1 LQALQKLE
9 ITNDEI
15 TEIKKSYHKK
25 EFSENQEEEII
36 KLYEKD
42 EKSMKKIG
50 EIFNCSR
57 GTVSRILKE
66 NGIKIRIPNNLY
78 KNPKVKWEHIYR
90 PNFQLI
96 CYQCKNPFIWEG
108 QKNGTLRSPVCQ
120 IRYSYKEKVFC
131 SKKCWK
137 QQPEQL
143 KKKRDWMNKKYS
155 KDEEY
160 RKEKLS
166 YQAQYREENL
176 DKIKN
181 YEKNNRDKINARA
194 RDYLPKRRAR
204 DLDFRLRER
213 CRIMVYKALTRK
225 GVMRS
230 MRTKELIGCDNK
242 FLKKHLESLFTEN
255 MSWENWSQYGWHIDH
270 IRPCESFNFESI
282 EQRKVAFNWRNLQPL
297 SASENTSKQHRYL
310 EEDEKLWIKR
320 MKDLGFE
327 GELFLKY

>member
-1 LQALQKLE
+1 MPRKEFTKDQEA
-9 ITNDEI
+9 
-15 TEIKKSYHKK
+15 EIKR
-25 EFSENQEEEII
+25 
-36 KLYEKD
+36 LYEDDKL
-42 EKSMKKIG
+42 S
-50 EIFNCSR
+50 
-57 GTVSRILKE
+57 ILKISKKLNFSRDVIKRVLEE
-66 NGIKIRIPNNLY
+66 NKVEIRGRISRDY
-78 KNPKVKWEHIYR
+78 KTPKMEKWEHTYR

-96 CYQCKNPFIWEG
+96 CYQCKNPFIWNG
-108 QKNGTLRSPVCQ
+108 QKFGEKKIERCF
-120 IRYSYKEKVFC
+120 IYYSYKERIFC
-131 SKKCWK
+131 SKSCYIKN
-137 QQPEQL
+137 PHY
-143 KKKRDWMNKKYS
+143 KKKKSDWDKKKYYS
-155 KDEEY
+155 NKEFRD
-160 RKEKLS
+160 EKLS

-176 DKIKN
+176 DKIKD

-242 FLKKHLESLFTEN
+242 FLKKHLESLFIDD
-255 MSWENWSQYGWHIDH
+255 MSWKNWNQYGWHIDH
-270 IRPCESFNFESI
+270 IRPCESFDFESI

-297 SASENTSKQHRYL
+297 WASENTSKQHRYS
-310 EEDEKLWIKR
+310 EEDEKLWVKR